1 MRKKNKTNFHTIVFL
16 VILFSFF
23 FISCGGVYLVN
34 IEHPRKERLEVEKY
48 KKILVAGIYEEDE
61 NQKLN
66 IAEETLQYLRT
77 ELKKNTP
84 FEIIDKEPIKIGAE
98 QSIKLKDDKEF
109 WQKMAKDNESD
120 LLIWGK
126 VGFSSKDDSGFQKM
140 KVRSPQTGALV
151 DVTRYV
157 ERTRFDLDLELYF
170 NDGKDGEVVYQ
181 DKFTSSLLF
190 RDKKSPTLPIF
201 FSLLNRILP
210 DFLGIIIPQPS
221 TDSRYILP

>member
-1 MRKKNKTNFHTIVFL
+1 MSAKNKTNFYNIVFL
-16 VILFSFF
+16 LILFSFF

-34 IEHPRKERLEVEKY
+34 IEHPKKERLEVEKY
-48 KKILVAGIYEEDE
+48 KKILVAGLYEEGE

-84 FEIIDKEPIKIGAE
+84 FEIIDKEPIKIEAE
-98 QSIKLKDDKEF
+98 QSTKLKDDKEF

-157 ERTRFDLDLELYF
+157 ERTRFDLNLELYF

-181 DKFTSSLLF
+181 DKFTTSLLF

>member
-1 MRKKNKTNFHTIVFL
+1 MNTKNNNIFSLIFL
-16 VILFSFF
+16 LILFSFL
-23 FISCGGVYLVN
+23 FIRCGGVYLVN

-48 KKILVAGIYEEDE
+48 KKILVAGLYQEEE
-61 NQKLN
+61 NQKFN

-84 FEIIDKEPIKIGAE
+84 FEITDKEPIEIDTE

-109 WQKMAKDNESD
+109 WQKIAKDYESD

-126 VGFSSKDDSGFQKM
+126 VGFFSKDDSGFQKM

-157 ERTRFDLDLELYF
+157 ERTRFDLNLELYF
-170 NDGKDGEVVYQ
+170 HDGKDGEIVYQ
-181 DKFTSSLLF
+181 DKFNTSLLF
-190 RDKKSPTLPIF
+190 RDKKSPSLPIF

>member
-1 MRKKNKTNFHTIVFL
+1 MSAKNKTNFYNIVFL
-16 VILFSFF
+16 LILFSFF

-48 KKILVAGIYEEDE
+48 KKILVAGLYEEGE

-157 ERTRFDLDLELYF
+157 ERTRFDLNLELYF

-181 DKFTSSLLF
+181 DKFTTSLLF